1 MPRAHPA
8 AIAMMTEADYYA
20 LFEAYAHGELAL
32 PARADLEARLAADPA
47 LALHFADF
55 TELTDTLRTHG
66 QRQQVRQ
73 QLRGIHA
80 AMLAAEA
87 PAELAQPVAAKLTH
101 TVNPLL
107 RISRTERKLREFWSG
122 HRATVGVAAS
132 VAVMAV
138 FATLLG
144 LDLWRTAQTKPS
156 LYGYQVLR
164 REIARLQR
172 SQRALTQSI
181 LNHGDVIPP
190 VAPEGKFSG
199 TGFALTAEGYLVT
212 SYHVVQGADS
222 LLIEGRDRQ
231 RYHAEPVYADV
242 KHDLAI
248 LRITDKKFTGFGRL
262 PYAIKSGQAELGER
276 VFTLGYPREDV
287 VYGEGALSARSG
299 FEGDT
304 AFYQVSIP
312 VNPGNSGGPLLDERG
327 NLIGVVSGRQNDVQ
341 SAAFATKSSY
351 LVRLVDSLAATKT
364 AEAAPYHLPRTGQL
378 AGSSRPRQLKKL
390 QDYVFVVKVFEKD

>member
-1 MPRAHPA
+1 
-8 AIAMMTEADYYA
+8 MMTEADYYA
-20 LFEAYAHGELAL
+20 LFEAYADGELAG
-32 PARADLEARLAADPA
+32 PARANLEARLAADPA
-47 LALHFADF
+47 LALRYADF
-55 TELTDTLRTHG
+55 AELTATLRTFG

-73 QLRGIHA
+73 QLQGIHA

-87 PAELAQPVAAKLTH
+87 PEAIALPATTLTH
-101 TVNPLL
+101 SVNPML
-107 RISRTERKLREFWSG
+107 RISRTERRLRTFWSG

-144 LDLWRTAQTKPS
+144 LDLWRTAQVQPS
-156 LYGYQVLR
+156 LYGYNVMR
-164 REIARLQR
+164 REINNLKQNQR
-172 SQRALTQSI
+172 VLNRTIQRIDGSVTPL
-181 LNHGDVIPP
+181 P
-190 VAPEGKFSG
+190 VSKFSG
-199 TGFALTAEGYLVT
+199 TGFALTSDGYLVT
-212 SYHVVQGADS
+212 SYHVIQGADS

-231 RYHAEPVYADV
+231 RYHAEPVYSDV

-248 LRITDKKFTGFGRL
+248 LRITDKKFSGFGRL
-262 PYAIKSGQAELGER
+262 PYAIKSGQADLGER
-276 VFTLGYPREDV
+276 VYTLGYPREDV

-327 NLIGVVSGRQNDVQ
+327 NLIGVVSGRQNDAQ

-351 LVRLVDSLAATKT
+351 LVRLVDSLEAAKP
-364 AEAAPYHLPRTGQL
+364 AAPYHLPRFGQL
-378 AGSSRPRQLKKL
+378 AGTGRPQQIKKL
-390 QDYVFVVKVFEKD
+390 QDYVFVVKVFE

>member
-1 MPRAHPA
+1 
-8 AIAMMTEADYYA
+8 MMTEADYYA
-20 LFEAYAHGELAL
+20 LFEAYVQGELAG
-32 PARADLEARLAADPA
+32 PARANLEARLAADPA
-47 LALHFADF
+47 LALRYADF
-55 TELTDTLRTHG
+55 TEMTSTLRAYG
-66 QRQQVRQ
+66 QRRQVQQ
-73 QLRGIHA
+73 QLRGIHQ
-80 AMLAAEA
+80 AMLAADAPEEIAA
-87 PAELAQPVAAKLTH
+87 PAKLSH
-101 TVNPLL
+101 SVNPML

-144 LDLWRTAQTKPS
+144 LDLWRTAHIQPS

-164 REIARLQR
+164 REMAKLQR
-172 SQRALTQSI
+172 SQRALKESI
-181 LNHGDVIPP
+181 QGSTPP
-190 VAPEGKFSG
+190 PAVNNGKFSG
-199 TGFALTAEGYLVT
+199 TGFALTSEGYLVT
-212 SYHVVQGADS
+212 SYHVIQGADS
-222 LLIEGRDRQ
+222 LLIESRDKK
-231 RYHAEPVYADV
+231 RYHAEPVYSDV

-262 PYAIKSGQAELGER
+262 PYAIKSGQADLGER

-287 VYGEGALSARSG
+287 VYGEGSLSARSG

-351 LVRLVDSLAATKT
+351 LVRLVDSLEAAKPS
-364 AEAAPYHLPRTGQL
+364 APYHLPRYGQL
-378 AGSSRPRQLKKL
+378 AGSGRPQQLKKL
-390 QDYVFVVKVFEKD
+390 QDYVFVVKVFE